1 MRLLAVAAIVAA
13 FVAPAGVV
21 VAQPPSRP
29 QLVTNEAMVAEVTRP
44 AAFDIKDPMA
54 VLAYVLASLPPRV
67 TVYPTENYYYFKFV
81 HAGVPIA
88 GNLRLDPRNR
98 DKGRVYFGYYEDNA
112 DWKKDGFEQSVD
124 LDAARGVLVER
135 LEPLLYRISYQ
146 GTSVLF
152 ALNDVSKIKPPPGVI
167 GPDERLIGPVF
178 DESAVRFFLVYNAKA
193 RVFHYILDETAP
205 VPDGLEP
212 SRRSDRLLVGKRT
225 GFAYYRD
232 HRLDRK
238 ILIGVFEKNVL
249 LNNYF
254 DGPFD
259 QLPDNFIEGE
269 TLRQAIVASDP
280 TVKGK
285 IDRLGY
291 FENDESRYAI
301 GPYMQYRSES
311 DLLTVHRCATDR
323 RVPAASY
330 YRCFAMDDV
339 DPRSVGRPL
348 ALREL
353 RGKSMQKSRGKR

>member
-1 MRLLAVAAIVAA
+1 MTRPFVALCMVAVVAA
-13 FVAPAGVV
+13 FAAVATAEP
-21 VAQPPSRP
+21 QSRP
-29 QLVTNEAMVAEVTRP
+29 QLVTNEAAVREAMRP

-54 VLAYVLASLPPRV
+54 VFAYVLGSLPARV

-88 GNLRLDPRNR
+88 GNLRLDPRDR

-112 DWKKDGFEQSVD
+112 DWKKDGFEQSAD
-124 LDAARGVLVER
+124 LDGTRNVSVER
-135 LEPLLYRISYQ
+135 VDNLLYRISYQ

-152 ALNDVSKIKPPPGVI
+152 ALNDVSQLKPPPGAI

-178 DESAVRFFLVYNAKA
+178 DESAVRFFLVYNPKIKA
-193 RVFHYILDETAP
+193 FHYILDETDPAT
-205 VPDGLEP
+205 DALEP
-212 SRRSDRLLVGKRT
+212 LPRSDRILVGKRT

-238 ILIGVFEKNVL
+238 ILIGVFDQNVR

-269 TLRQAIVASDP
+269 TLRAAIIDSDP
-280 TVKGK
+280 SVKGQ

-291 FENDESRYAI
+291 FQKDEARYAI
-301 GPYMQYRSES
+301 SPYMQYRNDN
-311 DLLTVHRCATDR
+311 DLLQVHRCATDR

-330 YRCFAMDDV
+330 YRCFVMDGAG
-339 DPRSVGRPL
+339 PRTVGRPQ

-353 RGKSMQKSRGKR
+353 RGKGR

>member
-1 MRLLAVAAIVAA
+1 MRLLAVAAVVTIVV
-13 FVAPAGVV
+13 VAPGAL

-29 QLVTNEAMVAEVTRP
+29 QIVTNEAAIVEATRP
-44 AAFDIKDPMA
+44 ATFDIKDPVA
-54 VLAYVLASLPPRV
+54 VLAYVLGNLPGRV

-88 GNLRLDPRNR
+88 GNLRLDPRDR
-98 DKGRVYFGYYEDNA
+98 DKGKVHLGYYEDNA
-112 DWKKDGFEQSVD
+112 DWKKDGFEQGVE
-124 LDAARGVLVER
+124 LDGARNVLVER
-135 LEPLLYRISYQ
+135 VEPLVYRITYQ

-152 ALNDVSKIKPPPGVI
+152 ALNDVSQIKPPPGIV

-178 DESAVRFFLVYNAKA
+178 DESAVRFFLVYNSKAK
-193 RVFHYILDETAP
+193 VFHYILDETVR
-205 VPDGLEP
+205 VPDELEP
-212 SRRSDRLLVGKRT
+212 SRRSDRILVGKRT

-238 ILIGVFEKNVL
+238 ILIGVFEQNVR

-269 TLRQAIVASDP
+269 TLRQAIVDSDP
-280 TVKGK
+280 EVKGT

-291 FENDESRYAI
+291 FQKDDSRYAI
-301 GPYMQYRSES
+301 SPYMQYRSEN
-311 DLLTVHRCATDR
+311 DLLSVHRCATDR
-323 RVPAASY
+323 RVPVAAY
-330 YRCFAMDDV
+330 YRCFAMDDAG
-339 DPRSVGRPL
+339 PRTVGRPL

-353 RGKSMQKSRGKR
+353 RGKSR

>member
-1 MRLLAVAAIVAA
+1 MKRAFVAA
-13 FVAPAGVV
+13 FTTVAVVTALAGDA
-21 VAQPPSRP
+21 VAEPQSRP
-29 QLVTNEAMVAEVTRP
+29 QLVTNEAMVVEVARP

-54 VLAYVLASLPPRV
+54 VLAYVLGSLPGRV

-88 GNLRLDPRNR
+88 GNLRLDPRDR
-98 DKGRVYFGYYEDNA
+98 DKGKIYFAYYEDNA
-112 DWKKDGFEQSVD
+112 DWKKDGFEQALE
-124 LDAARGVLVER
+124 LDGARNVQVER
-135 LEPLLYRISYQ
+135 VDNLLYRVAYQ

-152 ALNDVSKIKPPPGVI
+152 ALNDVSQVKPPAGAV

-178 DESAVRFFLVYNAKA
+178 DELAVRFFLVYNPKAK
-193 RVFHYILDETAP
+193 VFHYILDETGK

-212 SRRSDRLLVGKRT
+212 LPRNDRILVGKRT
-225 GFAYYRD
+225 GFAFYRD

-238 ILIGVFEKNVL
+238 ILIGVVEQNVR

-269 TLRQAIVASDP
+269 TLRQAIIDSDP
-280 TVKGK
+280 SVKGK

-291 FENDESRYAI
+291 FQDDDSRYAI
-301 GPYMQYRSES
+301 SPYMQYRSES
-311 DLLTVHRCATDR
+311 DLLQVHRCATDR
-323 RVPAASY
+323 RVPAAAY
-330 YRCFAMDDV
+330 YRCFVMDDAG
-339 DPRSVGRPL
+339 PRTVGRPL

-353 RGKSMQKSRGKR
+353 RGKAR